1 MDFRENMKKHKTEA
15 DLQKEAWTR
24 VRKAQR
30 VIDKLAMN
38 PLDHGNR
45 AFEFEKIRR
54 EIDRAWDGCRWFS
67 EAESPA
73 LDQACKSLL
82 KALIEGEQK
91 SRELLLS
98 QQHEISRSL
107 RPTSMADRYFA
118 ELDVIH
124 GKH

>member
-1 MDFRENMKKHKTEA
+1 MKKHKTEA

-30 VIDKLAMN
+30 AIDKLALM

-45 AFEFEKIRR
+45 TFEFDKIRR
-54 EIDRAWDGCRWFS
+54 GIDRAWDGCRWFC
-67 EAESPA
+67 EVESPA
-73 LDQACKSLL
+73 LDQSCKNLL
-82 KALIEGEQK
+82 AALIEASNK
-91 SRELLLS
+91 SRELWMV
-98 QQHEISRSL
+98 QQHEIARSL